1 MKNKLYLFVFLLQV
15 LALSVHAA
23 RVDTVFVK
31 SPSMNREVKVVYI
44 LPDKAV
50 AGTVRME
57 LFNPETEKVFYTQKQ
72 KFGVKAGETGNVS
85 FTFDVTDKYTV
96 LACRMVAEGDTFSD
110 GEQRY
115 IPVLTDKQWVTE
127 SVPLDVNGK
136 GSYTFSLEHLFNNHS
151 RTASGRKMTVEFTSN
166 PVWYA
171 VMALP
176 VVAVPQGEDALSWAS
191 AYYANA
197 LAEFIVSS
205 NPRIKQIFD
214 SWLAQGGTKCSK
226 SMLSP

>member
-1 MKNKLYLFVFLLQV
+1 MLFRSEVDYGRIEATATASKEFMLQPNMPRFV
-15 LALSVHAA
+15 RVGDKANIAASLINLS
-23 RVDTVFVK
+23 
-31 SPSMNREVKVVYI
+31 
-44 LPDKAV
+44 DKAV

-151 RTASGRKMTVEFTSN
+151 RTASGRDRKSTRLNSSHNVISRMPS
-166 PVWYA
+166 
-171 VMALP
+171 
-176 VVAVPQGEDALSWAS
+176 S
-191 AYYANA
+191 A
-197 LAEFIVSS
+197 
-205 NPRIKQIFD
+205 
-214 SWLAQGGTKCSK
+214 
-226 SMLSP
+226 

>member
-1 MKNKLYLFVFLLQV
+1 MPRFVRVGDKANIAASLIN
-15 LALSVHAA
+15 LS
-23 RVDTVFVK
+23 
-31 SPSMNREVKVVYI
+31 
-44 LPDKAV
+44 DKAV

-171 VMALP
+171 VMHCRWLRFRRERMRCHGLLLIMRMRWP
-176 VVAVPQGEDALSWAS
+176 SS
-191 AYYANA
+191 C
-197 LAEFIVSS
+197 EF
-205 NPRIKQIFD
+205 NPRIKQILTVG
-214 SWLAQGGTKCSK
+214 WHREH
-226 SMLSP
+226 

>member
-1 MKNKLYLFVFLLQV
+1 MGLAHTKEVDYGRIEATATASKEFMLQPNMPRFVRVGDKANIAASLIN
-15 LALSVHAA
+15 LS
-23 RVDTVFVK
+23 
-31 SPSMNREVKVVYI
+31 
-44 LPDKAV
+44 DKAV

-151 RTASGRKMTVEFTSN
+151 RTASAGR
-166 PVWYA
+166 
-171 VMALP
+171 
-176 VVAVPQGEDALSWAS
+176 
-191 AYYANA
+191 
-197 LAEFIVSS
+197 
-205 NPRIKQIFD
+205 
-214 SWLAQGGTKCSK
+214 
-226 SMLSP
+226 